1 MELSNIREKTSS
13 VSMFSSRQND
23 LSDLKSGDESEEVCS
38 KSNASSELSQM
49 SNDSSN
55 CSQSKIV
62 NSSTCED
69 LSRLETNL
77 GYQRPIPARHLTP
90 VGHYRSTMLYTPAS
104 NMTHSHCFQE
114 LSRDR
119 EKELTQEIYSSG
131 PSLKVEYL
139 KNDEFGKV
147 HEMCTCQQMLGH
159 NPKPSGSCW
168 YQTQVMG

>member
-23 LSDLKSGDESEEVCS
+23 LSDLKSGDESEEVCR
-38 KSNASSELSQM
+38 KSNASSDLSQM
-49 SNDSSN
+49 SDDSSN

-62 NSSTCED
+62 NCED
-69 LSRLETNL
+69 ISRLETNL